1 MAALRKPTCG
11 RGPSAGRAHPTTSRH
26 ARASRSAGPL
36 PAVICKRSQA
46 CLLPSLQGRK
56 YAPSGDVQNTFK
68 AMQDMSSLAWE
79 AGARHGLP
87 CSRGRKSLPAHT
99 LARPHL
105 RQSLRP
111 PAPAG
116 AAPRNAH
123 APTPRMLSQANPGP
137 DQNSM
142 VGGQSAKFG
151 QNSHRI
157 LKVGPSCVGPPRFAP
172 PVGRRCQSILGL
184 RSFPALFGDF
194 RSVRSVQAHLRHGK
208 LAPGT
213 GFLFSRGRKSLPI
226 THLRAHRGRQQSQ
239 EVPAHTSAPRA
250 PRPLARVQPAQ
261 KGSVGLL
268 WYSRAPCRRTLHRS
282 PCQISRC

>member
-1 MAALRKPTCG
+1 MYSGTCPG
-11 RGPSAGRAHPTTSRH
+11 GPP
-26 ARASRSAGPL
+26 
-36 PAVICKRSQA
+36 
-46 CLLPSLQGRK
+46 
-56 YAPSGDVQNTFK
+56 
-68 AMQDMSSLAWE
+68 
-79 AGARHGLP
+79 
-87 CSRGRKSLPAHT
+87 PAHA

-123 APTPRMLSQANPGP
+123 APTPRTLSQANPGP

-151 QNSHRI
+151 QNSHGI

-184 RSFPALFGDF
+184 RSLPALFGDF

-226 THLRAHRGRQQSQ
+226 THLRAHGGRQQSQ